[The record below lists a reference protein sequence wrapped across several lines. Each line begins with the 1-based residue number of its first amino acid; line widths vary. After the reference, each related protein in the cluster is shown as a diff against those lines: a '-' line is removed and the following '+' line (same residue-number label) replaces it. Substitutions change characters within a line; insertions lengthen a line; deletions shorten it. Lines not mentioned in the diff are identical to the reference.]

1 MTFYILLGVVGTFF
15 APFTLIIELVEP
27 KYRTLV
33 GIGLDIPFAIG
44 EASVGILAWLIP
56 NWRYFQYITSIPIFL
71 LLLIHFVIPESPRWL
86 ITKRKYQELS
96 NLTKQIAKLN
106 KVDIPNEMETS
117 LQLAIKEQAKNKSS
131 FPQVSKIFSFF
142 KKEKES
148 TKPREKNKIIQ
159 IFTNPILRTNTLVMF
174 FNWAFV
180 TLGKTYILL
189 ILVT

>member
-1 MTFYILLGVVGTFF
+1 M

-27 KYRTLV
+27 KYRALV
-33 GIGLDIPFAIG
+33 GIGVDIPFALG

-71 LLLIHFVIPESPRWL
+71 LLLMHFVIPESPRWL

-96 NLTKQIAKLN
+96 NLTKRIAKLN

-117 LQLAIKEQAKNKSS
+117 LQLAIKEQENNKSS
-131 FPQVSKIFSFF
+131 FPEVSKMLPCF
-142 KKEKES
+142 KKAKES

-159 IFTNPILRTNTLVMF
+159 IFTNPILRINTLVMF

-180 TLGKTYILL
+180 TLGKNIHL
-189 ILVT
+189 IDFISKKVG